1 MLKLENRKVK
11 MLAVSTIVG
20 FGLVLATASSVR
32 AAEPTT
38 ADVPVSYDNRRTIP
52 DANGQYGMIVPTTIN
67 FTDEKLSDK
76 QNVEIIGI
84 NGYVAEDWT
93 SLKIKV
99 EVASQ
104 NGWKLKGNSIELPYT
119 LSYNDQVLTADN
131 KVLGG
136 SDYVLGFA
144 GANTASVEGTATLS
158 EKATIKGQYTDKLT
172 YTFTEQENNM
182 NK

>member
-1 MLKLENRKVK
+1 MLKLESRKTK
-11 MLAVSTIVG
+11 MLATAAVG
-20 FGLVLATASSVR
+20 FGLVLGTASSVR
-32 AAEPTT
+32 AADPTT
-38 ADVPVSYDNRRTIP
+38 ADVPVTYDNRRIIP
-52 DANGQYGMIVPTTIN
+52 DANGQYGMVVPTTIN
-67 FTDEKLSDK
+67 FTDEKLTDK

-93 SLKIKV
+93 TLKIKV

-104 NGWKLKGNSIELPYT
+104 NGWKLSGNGVELPYE
-119 LSYNDQVLTADN
+119 LSYNTSVLSADN

-144 GANTASVEGTATLS
+144 GANAASVEGTATLS

-182 NK
+182 SK